1 MTIKE
6 GGRVRAKTR
15 LTETIT
21 RLCAEKKITIRYLEM
36 KCRLGNGTICRWSE
50 HPPSIDRAKRVADF
64 LGVTL
69 DELMAD

>member
-1 MTIKE
+1 MQK
-6 GGRVRAKTR
+6 KTR
-15 LTETIT
+15 LYEKI
-21 RLCAEKKITIRYLEM
+21 RALCAQRKISVRHLEM
-36 KCRLGNGTICRWSE
+36 KCRMAGGTICRWSE